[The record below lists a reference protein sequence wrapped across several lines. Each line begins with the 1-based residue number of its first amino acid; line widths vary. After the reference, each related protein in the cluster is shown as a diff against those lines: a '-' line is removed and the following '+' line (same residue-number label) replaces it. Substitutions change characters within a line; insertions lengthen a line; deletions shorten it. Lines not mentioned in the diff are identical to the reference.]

1 MVFLAAGQ
9 ASAVN
14 MKRAQAVQR
23 QDSEYGQA
31 IAESGMNIGSMAQQ
45 SYVGS
50 AQQSA
55 ALTAV
60 SPDAFGLDSSSDAS
74 NAAPASPAA
83 ASGTASNATLSSQ
96 TLQALMD
103 LLQGDPADSTSA
115 AKPKHHH
122 HHGGGQPPTAAST
135 AASTSTA
142 STNAGSA
149 STTGADPSAEADD
162 SESATLATALGA

>member
-9 ASAVN
+9 ASAIN

-23 QDSEYGQA
+23 QAQEYGRA

-60 SPDAFGLDSSSDAS
+60 SPDAFGLNSSGAASD
-74 NAAPASPAA
+74 AAPASSAA
-83 ASGTASNATLSSQ
+83 PSGTAGNATLSSQ

-122 HHGGGQPPTAAST
+122 HHGAPPTVAST
-135 AASTSTA
+135 APSTSTA
-142 STNAGSA
+142 SMDAASA
-149 STTGADPSAEADD
+149 SMAGADD